1 MRRPLSLF
9 SKFASMGGIALG
21 LSLVGPV
28 WAAHA
33 YGQFGD
39 VRYPAGFAHFSY
51 VNPAAPKG
59 GELVLVP
66 PTRQSN
72 FDKYNPFTLKGSAP
86 PSMLAMVFD
95 TLLTGN
101 MDEPTTAYG
110 LLASDIQVA
119 PDRMSVTFQ
128 IHPQARF
135 HNGEPVLAADV
146 RHSFERLTSPQAA
159 PQYRTFFGEV
169 KAATVLG
176 ERRIRFDFVRPNS
189 ELPLIV
195 GSLPVFSQ
203 KWGLQGGAHKP
214 LDQMVMDIPI
224 SSGPYRIGPVQ
235 FGKDIT
241 YVRDP
246 GYWAKDLNVRQG
258 LFNFDRITY
267 KIYKDSTAQLEAF
280 KAGEF
285 DYMQSFIAR
294 EWARA
299 FTGRAFERGELLKA
313 ELQHG
318 NAGDFQGFLFNTRRD
333 KFKDVRV
340 RQAIALAMDFEW
352 LNRQLFYN
360 AYSRVRG
367 YFVASDFEAKGRPSA
382 EELALLE
389 PLRAQLPAA
398 VFTQEVPQAPQTQLA
413 ADSGHTLRDHLRQA
427 RDLLQEAG
435 WTYREGALR
444 NAQGQALSIEFLDS
458 SGSMGRVVTPFAK
471 NLEKLGIQVRYKVI
485 DFALLQKRMDVFDF
499 DIVSNR
505 TVGSEAPGT
514 ELLERYGSKS
524 AEIEGSGNVLGLK
537 DPAVDALLDRVV
549 SAQTRPELVSS
560 LRALD
565 RVLRHGHYVV
575 PHWYGAVHRVSW
587 RAAVLE
593 RPAKLPRY
601 YQPEALVTTVWWS
614 KSASLAAAPHNAY
627 NTAPNTA
634 PAAAGKKGP

>member
-1 MRRPLSLF
+1 MARFWKLCGLT
-9 SKFASMGGIALG
+9 LG
-21 LSLVGPV
+21 LWLTGPT
-28 WAAHA
+28 WAGHA
-33 YGQFGD
+33 YAQFGD
-39 VRYPAGFAHFSY
+39 IRYPAGFAHFAY
-51 VNPAAPKG
+51 VNPQAPKG
-59 GELVLVP
+59 GHIVLVA

-86 PSMLAMVFD
+86 PSMLRMVFD
-95 TLLTGN
+95 TLLVGT

-110 LLASDIQVA
+110 LLASDVQVA
-119 PDRMSVTFQ
+119 ADRMSVVFQ

-135 HNGEPVLAADV
+135 HNGDPVLAEDV
-146 RHSFERLTSPQAA
+146 RHSFVRLTSKQAA
-159 PQYRTFFGEV
+159 PQYRTYFGEV

-176 ERRIRFDFVRPNS
+176 ERTIRFDFVRPNS

-195 GSLPVFSQ
+195 GGLPVFSR
-203 KWGLQGGAHKP
+203 KWGLEGQTHKP
-214 LDQMVMDIPI
+214 LDQMVMDMPI
-224 SSGPYRIGPVQ
+224 ASGPYRIGPVQ

-246 GYWAKDLNVRQG
+246 AYWARDLNVRKGQ
-258 LFNFDRITY
+258 FNFDRITY

-299 FTGRAFERGELLKA
+299 FTGRAFDKGDLVKA
-313 ELQHG
+313 ELKSS
-318 NAGDFQGFLFNTRRD
+318 NAGDFQGFLFNLRRD

-367 YFVASDFEAKGRPSA
+367 YFVGSEFEAKDRPGA
-382 EELALLE
+382 DELALLE
-389 PLRAQLPAA
+389 PLRAKLPPA
-398 VFTQEVPQAPQTQLA
+398 VFEQDVPQPPQTSLDPQ
-413 ADSGHTLRDHLRQA
+413 SGHTLRDHLRQA
-427 RDLLQEAG
+427 RELLREAG

-444 NAQGQALSIEFLDS
+444 NASGQALSIEFLDS

-499 DIVSNR
+499 DIISNR

-514 ELLERYGSKS
+514 ELLERFGSRS
-524 AEIEGSGNVLGLK
+524 ADVEGSGNVLGLK
-537 DPAVDALLDRVV
+537 DPAVDALLDKVV
-549 SAQTRPELVSS
+549 SATTRPQLVSS

-587 RAAVLE
+587 RSTAFE
-593 RPAKLPRY
+593 RPAQLPLY
-601 YQPEALVTTVWWS
+601 YQPETLVTSVWWS
-614 KSASLAAAPHNAY
+614 PQGSPVTPKPP
-627 NTAPNTA
+627 T
-634 PAAAGKKGP
+634 KGP

>member
-1 MRRPLSLF
+1 LL
-9 SKFASMGGIALG
+9 ALG
-21 LSLVGPV
+21 LCVAGQAF
-28 WAAHA
+28 AAHA
-33 YGQFGD
+33 YAQFGD
-39 VRYPAGFAHFSY
+39 IRYPAGFAHFSY

-59 GELVLVP
+59 GNLVLVP
-66 PTRQSN
+66 PTRLSN

-86 PSMLAMVFD
+86 PSMLAMMFD
-95 TLLTGN
+95 TLLAGN

-119 PDRMSVTFQ
+119 ADRMSVTFQ

-135 HNGEPVLAADV
+135 HNGDPVLAADV
-146 RHSFERLTSPQAA
+146 RHSFQRLTSPQAA
-159 PQYRTFFGEV
+159 PQYRTYFGEV

-176 ERRIRFDFVRPNS
+176 ERSIRFDFARPNS

-195 GSLPVFSQ
+195 GSLPVFSA
-203 KWGLQGGAHKP
+203 KWGQQGRSHKP
-214 LDQMVMDIPI
+214 LDQMVIDIPI
-224 SSGPYRIGPVQ
+224 ASGPYRIGRVQ

-241 YVRDP
+241 YERDP
-246 GYWAKDLNVRQG
+246 HYWAKDLNVRKG

-285 DYMQSFIAR
+285 DYMQSFVAR

-299 FTGRAFERGELLKA
+299 FTGRAFERGELIKA
-313 ELQHG
+313 ELPHG
-318 NAGDFQGFLFNTRRD
+318 NAGDFQGFQFNLRRD

-367 YFVASDFEAKGRPSA
+367 YFVASDFEAKDRPGP
-382 EELALLE
+382 EELALLL
-389 PLRAQLPAA
+389 PWRAQLPAT
-398 VFTQEVPQAPQTQLA
+398 VFEQDVPQPPQTDLA
-413 ADSGHTLRDHLRQA
+413 PDSGHTLRDHLRHA
-427 RDLLQEAG
+427 RDLLKDAG
-435 WTYREGALR
+435 WTYRDGALR
-444 NAQGQALSIEFLDS
+444 NDKGQAFAIEFLDS

-471 NLEKLGIQVRYKVI
+471 NLEKLGIQVNYKVI

-499 DIVSNR
+499 DIISNR

-514 ELLERYGSKS
+514 ELLERFGSRS
-524 AEIEGSGNVLGLK
+524 ADVEGSGNVLGLK
-537 DPAVDALLDRVV
+537 NPAVDALLDKVV
-549 SAQTRPELVSS
+549 SATSRPELVSS

-587 RAAVLE
+587 RASVLD
-593 RPAKLPRY
+593 RPANLPRY
-601 YQPEALVTTVWWS
+601 YQPEHLVTTVWWS
-614 KSASLAAAPHNAY
+614 READKTAANASA
-627 NTAPNTA
+627 
-634 PAAAGKKGP
+634 KGD

>member
-1 MRRPLSLF
+1 MARFWTNCCL
-9 SKFASMGGIALG
+9 AIG
-21 LSLVGPV
+21 LWTAGHA

-33 YGQFGD
+33 YAQFGD
-39 VRYPAGFAHFSY
+39 IRYPAGFAHFSY

-59 GELVLVP
+59 GEIVLVP

-86 PSMLAMVFD
+86 PAMLGMLFD
-95 TLLTGN
+95 TLLVGN

-119 PDRMSVTFQ
+119 ADRMSVTFQ

-135 HNGEPVLAADV
+135 HNGDPVLAIDV
-146 RHSFERLTSPQAA
+146 RHSFERLTSQQAA
-159 PQYRTFFGEV
+159 PQYRTYFGEV

-176 ERRIRFDFVRPNS
+176 ERSIRFDFVRPNS

-195 GSLPVFSQ
+195 GGLPVFSH
-203 KWGLQGGAHKP
+203 KWGLQGAGLQAVHKP

-224 SSGPYRIGPVQ
+224 ASGPYRIGPVQ

-246 GYWAKDLNVRQG
+246 AYWAKDLNVRKG

-285 DYMQSFIAR
+285 DYMQSFVAR

-299 FTGRAFERGELLKA
+299 FTGRAFERGELIKA
-313 ELQHG
+313 ELPHG
-318 NAGDFQGFLFNTRRD
+318 NAGDFQGFLFNLRRD

-367 YFVASDFEAKGRPSA
+367 YFVASDFEAKGRPGPD
-382 EELALLE
+382 ELALLA

-398 VFTQEVPQAPQTQLA
+398 VFEQDVPQPPQTQLA
-413 ADSGHTLRDHLRQA
+413 SDSGHTLRDHLRQA
-427 RDLLQEAG
+427 RDLLQDAG
-435 WTYREGALR
+435 WTYRDGALR
-444 NAQGQALSIEFLDS
+444 NASGQALTLEFLDN

-471 NLEKLGIQVRYKVI
+471 NLEKLGIQVQYKVI
-485 DFALLQKRMDVFDF
+485 DYALLQKRMDVFDF
-499 DIVSNR
+499 DIISNR
-505 TVGSEAPGT
+505 SVGSEAPGT
-514 ELLERYGSKS
+514 ELLERFGSKS
-524 AEIEGSGNVLGLK
+524 ANVEGSGNVLGLK
-537 DPAVDALLDRVV
+537 DSAVDALLDKVV
-549 SAQTRPELVSS
+549 SATTRPQLVTS

-587 RAAVLE
+587 RAAAFD
-593 RPAKLPRY
+593 RPANLPRH

-614 KSASLAAAPHNAY
+614 PSAGRASAVAAMPIGI
-627 NTAPNTA
+627 TVV
-634 PAAAGKKGP
+634 KKGP

>member
-1 MRRPLSLF
+1 MARFCNKCLL
-9 SKFASMGGIALG
+9 ALG
-21 LSLVGPV
+21 FWMTCNA
-28 WAAHA
+28 WAGHA
-33 YGQFGD
+33 YAQFGD
-39 VRYPAGFAHFSY
+39 IRFPAGFTHFSY

-59 GELVLVP
+59 GEIVLVP

-86 PSMLAMVFD
+86 PSMLGMMFD
-95 TLLTGN
+95 TLLVGN
-101 MDEPTTAYG
+101 MEEPTTAYG
-110 LLASDIQVA
+110 LLASDVNVA
-119 PDRMSVTFQ
+119 LDRMSVTFQ

-135 HNGEPVLAADV
+135 HNGDPVLASDV
-146 RHSFERLTSPQAA
+146 RHSFERLTSKQAA
-159 PQYRTFFGEV
+159 PQYRTYFGEV
-169 KAATVLG
+169 KTATVLG
-176 ERRIRFDFVRPNS
+176 ERSIRFDFVRPNS

-195 GSLPVFSQ
+195 GGLPVFSH
-203 KWGLQGGAHKP
+203 KWGLQGNTLKP
-214 LDQMVMDIPI
+214 LDQMVMDVPI

-246 GYWAKDLNVRQG
+246 AYWAKDLNVRKG

-267 KIYKDSTAQLEAF
+267 RIYKDSTAQLEAF

-285 DYMQSFIAR
+285 DYMQSFVAR

-299 FTGRAFERGELLKA
+299 YTGRAFERGELIKA
-313 ELQHG
+313 ELPHG
-318 NAGDFQGFLFNTRRD
+318 NAGDFQGFLFNLRRD

-367 YFVASDFEAKGRPSA
+367 YFVASDFEAKGRPGP
-382 EELALLE
+382 EEVVLLA
-389 PLRAQLPAA
+389 PLRDKLSAA
-398 VFTQEVPQAPQTQLA
+398 VFEHEVPQPPKTELTI
-413 ADSGHTLRDHLRQA
+413 DSGHTLREHLRQA
-427 RDLLQEAG
+427 RDLLKDAG
-435 WTYREGALR
+435 WTYRDGALR
-444 NAQGQALSIEFLDS
+444 NAQGLPLTVEFLDS

-471 NLEKLGIQVRYKVI
+471 NLEKLGIQVQYKVI

-499 DIVSNR
+499 DIISNR

-514 ELLERYGSKS
+514 ELLERFGSKS
-524 AEIEGSGNVLGLK
+524 ADVEGSGNVLGLK
-537 DPAVDALLDRVV
+537 DPGVDALLDKAV
-549 SAQTRPELVSS
+549 SATSRPELVAS

-587 RAAVLE
+587 RAAAFD
-593 RPAKLPRY
+593 RPASLPRY

-614 KSASLAAAPHNAY
+614 RSANATPIQAGDAARASAVV
-627 NTAPNTA
+627 
-634 PAAAGKKGP
+634 KKGP